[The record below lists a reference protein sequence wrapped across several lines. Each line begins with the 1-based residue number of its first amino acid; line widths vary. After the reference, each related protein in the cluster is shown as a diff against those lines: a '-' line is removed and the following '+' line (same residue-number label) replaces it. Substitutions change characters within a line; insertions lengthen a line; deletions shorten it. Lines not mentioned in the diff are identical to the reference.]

1 MFMDFYER
9 YSFISFILLLLFFLI
24 SSVTATFLNYAYNI
38 SRTLLASY
46 FMSGYTKVDSIYC
59 KWS

>member
-1 MFMDFYER
+1 MDFYER
-9 YSFISFILLLLFFLI
+9 YSFIYFILFYFIFFI

-59 KWS
+59 K

>member
-9 YSFISFILLLLFFLI
+9 YSFISFIFFIFFLI
-24 SSVTATFLNYAYNI
+24 SSVTATFFNYAYNI
-38 SRTLLASY
+38 PRTLLASY
-46 FMSGYTKVDSIYC
+46 FLSGYTKVDSIYC